1 MLRKEHSSFNKRLE
15 IMGVRMGWLEE
26 KESDIT

>member
-1 MLRKEHSSFNKRLE
+1 MLRKEQTSFNKRLK
-15 IMGVRMGWLEE
+15 IMAVRTGWLEE